1 LLQLLE
7 RHPHQAVPLPIS
19 LPSAMQDGYLVH
31 LAVLARQLNALLLP
45 RQVLLAGPPGERVGA
60 VSFVHG
66 VPQASTVAGITYAQD
81 KRLRRTLLN
90 MAGLPTPPGITF
102 SSRGSKNLQQF
113 VSRTGYPFVL
123 KEAIGENP
131 SFKIDN
137 IVNEEQLMVAISRMR
152 LRSEDQLSPAR
163 SLITS
168 AYAEDK
174 LNFEEDEL
182 GNRIA
187 PPHARLLIEKRVS
200 GRYLRCL
207 VCGDRVLA
215 AIEIDKTGPE
225 RCVEVLGRLHED
237 FRNVALR
244 AASVVPGLSVASVDL
259 VVEDLAR
266 APDNQTYY
274 IVELCERPR
283 LDSYME
289 ASSELGPD
297 LANELV
303 RYQAARASVQLED
316 PTDRIAVRV
325 RAESLSEPNA
335 LLPLFRDTCN
345 ALRLSGSI
353 ELADPVE
360 GIVEGH
366 IQGAPSAAA
375 LVMEALMSGVH
386 FGQRAMAADIWQ
398 TPMESYPDFRIA

>member
-1 LLQLLE
+1 
-7 RHPHQAVPLPIS
+7 
-19 LPSAMQDGYLVH
+19 MQDGYLV
-31 LAVLARQLNALLLP
+31 LCAVLARKLYALLLP
-45 RQVLLAGPPGERVGA
+45 RQVLLAGPAGREVG
-60 VSFVHG
+60 VLSFVHG
-66 VPQASTVAGITYAQD
+66 VPSASSVAGVTHAQD

-90 MAGLPTPPGITF
+90 LAGLPTPPGITF
-102 SSRGSKNLQQF
+102 SSRGSKNLRQF
-113 VSRTGYPFVL
+113 VSRTGYPVVL
-123 KEAIGENP
+123 KAAIGENP

-137 IVNEEQLMVAISRMR
+137 IANEEQLMAAISRLR
-152 LRSEDQLSPAR
+152 IRSEDQISPAR
-163 SLITS
+163 SLIIS
-168 AYAEDK
+168 AYAEDM

-207 VCGDRVLA
+207 VCGDCVLA

-237 FRNVALR
+237 FRNVARR

-266 APDNQTYY
+266 EPGRQSYY
-274 IVELCERPR
+274 IVELSERPR

-289 ASSELGPD
+289 ASPELGRV
-297 LANELV
+297 LADALLSYEAERSSYIL
-303 RYQAARASVQLED
+303 QD
-316 PTDRIAVRV
+316 PVDEIAIRM
-325 RAESLSEPNA
+325 RAEGLSDPNA

-345 ALRLSGSI
+345 ALQLSGSI

-360 GIVEGH
+360 GVVEGH

-375 LVMEALMSGVH
+375 RVMEALMSGVH
-386 FGQRAMAADIWQ
+386 FGHRAMAADIWQ

>member
-1 LLQLLE
+1 MLKT
-7 RHPHQAVPLPIS
+7 HPDQAVPLPIS
-19 LPSAMQDGYLVH
+19 FPPAMLDSYLV
-31 LAVLARQLNALLLP
+31 LCAVLARKLDALLLP
-45 RQVLLAGPPGERVGA
+45 RQVLLAGPAGREVGA
-60 VSFVHG
+60 LSFVHG
-66 VPQASTVAGITYAQD
+66 VPSASSVAGVTHTQD
-81 KRLRRTLLN
+81 KRLRRMLLN
-90 MAGLPTPPGITF
+90 MAELPTPPGITF

-123 KEAIGENP
+123 KAAIGENP

-137 IVNEEQLMVAISRMR
+137 IANEEQLMTAISRLR

-163 SLITS
+163 SLIIS
-168 AYAEDK
+168 AYAEDM

-182 GNRIA
+182 GKRIA

-200 GRYLRCL
+200 GRYIRCL

-225 RCVEVLGRLHED
+225 QCLEVLGRLHED

-266 APDNQTYY
+266 EPGRQSYY
-274 IVELCERPR
+274 IVELSERPR

-289 ASSELGPD
+289 ASPELGRV
-297 LANELV
+297 LADALLSYEAERSSCSL
-303 RYQAARASVQLED
+303 QD
-316 PTDRIAVRV
+316 PADEISIRM
-325 RAESLSEPNA
+325 RAESLSDPNA

-353 ELADPVE
+353 ELTDPVE

-375 LVMEALMSGVH
+375 LVMQALMSGVH
-386 FGQRAMAADIWQ
+386 FGQRAVAADIWQ